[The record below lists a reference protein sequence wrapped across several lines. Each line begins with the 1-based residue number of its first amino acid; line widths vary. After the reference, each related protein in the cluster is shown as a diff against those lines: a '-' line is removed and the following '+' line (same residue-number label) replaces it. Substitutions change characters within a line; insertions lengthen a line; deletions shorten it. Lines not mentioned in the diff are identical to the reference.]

1 MPDMGEDAMIKTDEK
16 LEEIRKLEHDEEWR
30 RLNWWF
36 YFFVSGF
43 IVGTIGIF
51 VSLLGLLVFSR

>member
-1 MPDMGEDAMIKTDEK
+1 MIISDEK
-16 LEEIRKLEHDEEWR
+16 REEIRKLERDEELR

-51 VSLLGLLVFSR
+51 VSLLGLFVFNR